1 MPRAIQTIPDDT
13 VTKSG
18 YGLQKH
24 QLTHYTGKAINLPN
38 GTDLNTITANGFYDG
53 IVLTN
58 APVSGNIWYYIEVQ
72 QHSGGDTYVLQK
84 ASLLSGGSGDLPV
97 TYQRVKKQGGW
108 SNWTELEGSNK
119 KNIANGYA
127 GLDANADV
135 LDAQIP
141 PSVARVA
148 DMLSNAGGD
157 YTGPMRR
164 VYSGLSVQR
173 DLAALTNSS
182 ASVTGTI
189 KITLPV
195 SWTNTMMTLKIKG
208 FDYGTPG
215 GAWEILLGGYNFS
228 TTPGWVYTSAVGMG
242 DIPFTNV
249 RFAHDGT
256 KCCILLGTLN
266 QVWKYPKV
274 IVAEMMSSHNSTG
287 FASGWSVTL
296 ETLETGITVS
306 SDIPVTNNPY
316 ALTGTTGMGK
326 TGNPTI
332 SPNTL
337 LETGMH
343 TLTFSSPDLPIAGST
358 TTVIVKRYNS
368 SYITQD
374 ADVYATVNGF
384 TTIRKFTR
392 ETRNNGT
399 DWSSWRE
406 ISMKASNLP
415 NNVNL
420 NSLIEGEYFAV
431 SNASAATHLNMPT
444 DVAGMSYT
452 IKVSRNVGDGL
463 TQVLTTYVAASP
475 RIFVRNAYNG
485 VYGPWYE
492 IETARTKNTAGGYA
506 GLDSNGDVLL
516 SAIPDTVQKF
526 SLTQDNGKN
535 LILESGYNLNSLV
548 TAGFYDGVNLV
559 NAPNSTNWWHIQVQV
574 HSGTNNGNDYISQIA
589 INLNASG
596 TPHHF
601 MRRRVNSA
609 WGAWVGIPNSSM
621 YNAPSGIAGLTAG
634 GFLPDSILPQSVTR
648 RVNLTGSLQ
657 TTSYRR
663 SVIALCEL
671 TNTNPSAS
679 SFSNGLLLMRR
690 HNGLNG
696 QITAMIAA
704 EKRFNT
710 TAMNWSLFKIG
721 ASSQVFRPC
730 TFTYNGV
737 KYGGIDV
744 YITDAEYQTISFNGD
759 TNFSIFGLDWY
770 NIQSSTV
777 LNAEISGSISYVE
790 GTDYF
795 YSPDIHF
802 NGENLN
808 TKYSTLAGKTL
819 AEVVQGSLSYAV
831 TTGTY
836 AVLAASLNPAPA
848 ALTVGL
854 RLTIKAHIASPGP
867 ATLNVNGLGAK
878 SIKKP
883 NGNNAALAL
892 GGVYTL
898 VYDGSVFQLQGE
910 GGEYGTAG
918 AAQTLEGYNVG
929 TENGLV
935 NGSMANNGAGGTV
948 TPTASA
954 QSKPAGYYSSPI
966 TIAAVSAPANKILS
980 DTAIAGVTGTVPI
993 ITSGSDP
1000 AQGVGLWADGGLAV
1014 YPSEGYR
1021 KGGAGAGEI
1030 KVSTAQLQSAE
1041 ADLIAANI
1049 RSGVNVF
1056 GVVGTLVEGKR
1067 YASNVIVSP
1076 PANLSVTGLGFTVRM
1091 VSLSFNRGSDYYQYV
1106 GVAGEWLYR
1115 VRYNSPTG
1123 QLLETGAFTSTWP
1136 SGGFAINTSFT
1147 DISMIAYVAYE

>member
-1 MPRAIQTIPDDT
+1 MPSKTPNLDLLKKDPATDGNDTFNIKEMLNDNFDKIDTAVGNKVDKVSGKGLSANDYTTAEKTKLSGITAGAGGAGSASDSVIGSRTATESVTPSLTGTITALFSSLFTLIKGITGKASSLTAPAINLEQTKAHVDDTTRHITAAERTDWNAKETTGGAQTKANSAQAAAIAAAATDASTKANAVQTNLTTHVNDNVRHITAAERAGWNALATTITSYIPVAQRNVANGVAALDSDSYVVGKGVVLEGAYAERAFAFSFAHGTANQKIDYTLPAQAFGGFVEITIAGSWNNAETQGRLTKRLDVMLSAATTIHRQTSEYTEVSGAMRNNVSISDIYWKDGLWTLTIESRNTQGNAYAVKIQTLGPIGSKRWTQGAPYTGAATTLPLAVQTIPDDT
-13 VTKSG
+13 VTQSG
-18 YGLQKH
+18 YEIQKH
-24 QLTHYTGKAINLPN
+24 
-38 GTDLNTITANGFYDG
+38 
-53 IVLTN
+53 
-58 APVSGNIWYYIEVQ
+58 
-72 QHSGGDTYVLQK
+72 
-84 ASLLSGGSGDLPV
+84 
-97 TYQRVKKQGGW
+97 
-108 SNWTELEGSNK
+108 
-119 KNIANGYA
+119 
-127 GLDANADV
+127 
-135 LDAQIP
+135 
-141 PSVARVA
+141 
-148 DMLSNAGGD
+148 
-157 YTGPMRR
+157 
-164 VYSGLSVQR
+164 
-173 DLAALTNSS
+173 
-182 ASVTGTI
+182 
-189 KITLPV
+189 
-195 SWTNTMMTLKIKG
+195 
-208 FDYGTPG
+208 
-215 GAWEILLGGYNFS
+215 
-228 TTPGWVYTSAVGMG
+228 
-242 DIPFTNV
+242 
-249 RFAHDGT
+249 
-256 KCCILLGTLN
+256 
-266 QVWKYPKV
+266 
-274 IVAEMMSSHNSTG
+274 
-287 FASGWSVTL
+287 
-296 ETLETGITVS
+296 
-306 SDIPVTNNPY
+306 
-316 ALTGTTGMGK
+316 ALTGNTGLGK
-326 TGNPTI
+326 GGNPTV

-337 LETGMH
+337 LETGMY
-343 TLTFSSPDLPIAGST
+343 TLTFTSPDLPVTGST

-374 ADVYATVNGF
+374 ADVYATVNTA

-392 ETRNNGT
+392 ESRNSGSS
-399 DWSSWRE
+399 WSAWRE
-406 ISMKASNLP
+406 IKVKAAAMAMNTD
-415 NNVNL
+415 L
-420 NSLIEGEYFAV
+420 NTLLAEGEFYTI
-431 SNASAATHLNMPT
+431 SNAQAGTMTNQPITGSYCFNLTVKTTVSTDGAGCNQTIIYYSTSASSPAI
-444 DVAGMSYT
+444 YT
-452 IKVSRNVGDGL
+452 RNYYSS
-463 TQVLTTYVAASP
+463 TWTAWQQ
-475 RIFVRNAYNG
+475 
-485 VYGPWYE
+485 
-492 IETARTKNTAGGYA
+492 IETTAQKNVSGGYA
-506 GLDSNGDVLL
+506 GLDSNGDIAL
-516 SAIPDTVQKF
+516 SAVPDAVQKF

-609 WGAWVGIPNSSM
+609 WGIWVGIPNSSM
-621 YNAPSGIAGLTAG
+621 YNVASGIAGLTSAG
-634 GFLPDSILPQSVTR
+634 VLPDAILPQSVTR

-790 GTDYF
+790 GSDYF

-836 AVLAASLNPAPA
+836 AALAASLNPAPA

-854 RLTIKAHIASPGP
+854 RLTIKAHVASPGP

-910 GGEYGTAG
+910 GGEYGTAE
-918 AAQTLEGYNVG
+918 AAQVLSGYTVG
-929 TENGLV
+929 RENGVV
-935 NGSMANNGAGGTV
+935 NGTMPDHRGVAKDAAGTILNDSGDLFLN
-948 TPTASA
+948 P
-954 QSKPAGYYSSPI
+954 PAGYYDPTASIHSYEGNLANRRNWRSDI
-966 TIAAVSAPANKILS
+966 TLFGK
-980 DTAIAGVTGTVPI
+980 AGTMPV

-1000 AQGVGLWADGGLAV
+1000 AQGVGIWPDGGLAV

-1021 KGGAGAGEI
+1021 KG
-1030 KVSTAQLQSAE
+1030 
-1041 ADLIAANI
+1041 
-1049 RSGVNVF
+1049 
-1056 GVVGTLVEGKR
+1056 
-1067 YASNVIVSP
+1067 
-1076 PANLSVTGLGFTVRM
+1076 VR
-1091 VSLSFNRGSDYYQYV
+1091 VP
-1106 GVAGEWLYR
+1106 EK
-1115 VRYNSPTG
+1115 
-1123 QLLETGAFTSTWP
+1123 
-1136 SGGFAINTSFT
+1136 
-1147 DISMIAYVAYE
+1147 